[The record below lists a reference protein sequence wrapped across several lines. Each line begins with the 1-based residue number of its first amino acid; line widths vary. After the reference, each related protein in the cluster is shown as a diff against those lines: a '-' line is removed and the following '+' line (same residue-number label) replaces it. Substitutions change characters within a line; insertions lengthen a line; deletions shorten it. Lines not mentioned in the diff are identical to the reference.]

1 MSISAGA
8 ATEAVAGAV
17 AVVSFGMRAHILLN
31 RTKPQRGARSAGRLR
46 GRKRHRT
53 PAARRARWAQ
63 RALCA
68 AALVSCGAFAQT
80 GNQTWRDIESRIQY
94 GYYTEDAASLRKLS
108 ETMAGG
114 EGESH
119 DKLRSYYAALLA
131 WRMALLAAQPG
142 AAAAGSTAAL
152 AHRCV
157 DEVDGALAVEAD
169 FAEALALR
177 SACIA
182 TPLETAGGYAPL
194 ASHRA
199 RKDLDRAL
207 QLAGRNPRVLL
218 VDAMSDYEL
227 APARGGN
234 KERALTKLRQTVA
247 AFEAE
252 RGGVEHLPG
261 WGAAEAW
268 LLLARDLL
276 DHGDPLAA
284 RDALEHALLIAP
296 EYAEA
301 RRLMAKITTG

>member
-1 MSISAGA
+1 
-8 ATEAVAGAV
+8 
-17 AVVSFGMRAHILLN
+17 MRAHILLN
-31 RTKPQRGARSAGRLR
+31 RANPQRTARSDV
-46 GRKRHRT
+46 RKRGGRRT
-53 PAARRARWAQ
+53 RWAH
-63 RALCA
+63 RALYA
-68 AALVSCGAFAQT
+68 AALISCGAFAQT
-80 GNQTWRDIESRIQY
+80 ESETWRDIESRIQY
-94 GYYTEDAASLRKLS
+94 GYYTEDAVALRKLS

-114 EGESH
+114 EGR

-142 AAAAGSTAAL
+142 AAARGSTADL
-152 AHRCV
+152 AHHCV
-157 DEVDGALAVEAD
+157 SEVDGALAVEAD

-177 SACIA
+177 SACLA

-199 RKDLDRAL
+199 RKDLERAL
-207 QLAGRNPRVLL
+207 QLAGHNPRVLL
-218 VDAMSDYEL
+218 IDAMSDYEL
-227 APARGGN
+227 AAARGGN

-247 AFEAE
+247 AFESE
-252 RGGVEHLPG
+252 RGGVERLPG

-276 DHGDPLAA
+276 DHGDPVAA

-296 EYAEA
+296 EYVQA